1 MKYEEA
7 VRLNADGK
15 LTRKVLTERGW
26 YIPSPPEV
34 PPDAPPDI
42 PPAPLMP
49 APLPIK
55 LTPIATKHR
64 GRPRKA
70 WDV

>member
-7 VRLNADGK
+7 VRLNAEGK

-34 PPDAPPDI
+34 LPEAPLEI
-42 PPAPLMP
+42 PPTESPPFA
-49 APLPIK
+49 IK
-55 LTPIATKHR
+55 RR